1 MVSQRGTTSPIGGVY
16 NTEQLATILG
26 VHRRTIQRLILSGEL
41 GAIKV
46 GRRLRVTEA
55 QLKEFVRR
63 QEIHQAP
70 TQDP

>member
-1 MVSQRGTTSPIGGVY
+1 MSRRGAISPIGGVY
-16 NTEQLATILG
+16 STEELAAILG

-55 QLKEFVRR
+55 QLKAFVQQQAIR
-63 QEIHQAP
+63 QDA
-70 TQDP
+70 TQEP

>member
-1 MVSQRGTTSPIGGVY
+1 VY
-16 NTEQLATILG
+16 STEELASILG
-26 VHRRTIQRLILSGEL
+26 VHRRTVQRLILSGEL

-55 QLKEFVRR
+55 QFKDFVHR

-70 TQDP
+70 TQDS